1 MRSRDRAAVIAIGL
15 ATLALRLF
23 HIRERPIFNDEA
35 IFIRW
40 AQLVHDSPSRLFE
53 ITLEDPKPPL
63 HPALLALFIRI
74 GHDPVLTGRV
84 ISAVA
89 GMLTVLAFAAVAYE
103 LEKRSDAAVIA
114 AILGAGSPFF
124 AFHQRLATADALFVL
139 ESLIAVWFTLR
150 GSALLA
156 GTALG
161 AALETRSVFSLSLA
175 AILFGKARKR
185 FALAAI
191 AALCLWLPYLLA
203 RRDKYRPS
211 LFGEL
216 RRRIFY
222 QSPFHAT
229 VPSLHAF
236 NWLWTYLTPPVLIA
250 AVVAL
255 VFKRHWFLALWTVA
269 MLVPVIFGSVTYSRY
284 ALNAALPLVLAAT
297 SLIALMPRRFLAC
310 GVIAA
315 FPLFLT
321 IRGAT
326 DWRQE
331 RLVASD
337 RYQYNEGW
345 PAGFATE
352 QAIAWL
358 ERRAAAGPIVIATS
372 DEWGLP
378 ADAVRLHF
386 DRDPRVTMSATRA
399 SNAYAITRGRIGE
412 QLPPGTV
419 IFRNPGHAGDTVIV
433 LPPQSARS
441 SR

>member
-1 MRSRDRAAVIAIGL
+1 
-15 ATLALRLF
+15 
-23 HIRERPIFNDEA
+23 
-35 IFIRW
+35 
-40 AQLVHDSPSRLFE
+40 
-53 ITLEDPKPPL
+53 
-63 HPALLALFIRI
+63 
-74 GHDPVLTGRV
+74 
-84 ISAVA
+84 
-89 GMLTVLAFAAVAYE
+89 
-103 LEKRSDAAVIA
+103 
-114 AILGAGSPFF
+114 
-124 AFHQRLATADALFVL
+124 
-139 ESLIAVWFTLR
+139 
-150 GSALLA
+150 
-156 GTALG
+156 
-161 AALETRSVFSLSLA
+161 
-175 AILFGKARKR
+175 
-185 FALAAI
+185 
-191 AALCLWLPYLLA
+191 
-203 RRDKYRPS
+203 
-211 LFGEL
+211 
-216 RRRIFY
+216 
-222 QSPFHAT
+222 
-229 VPSLHAF
+229 
-236 NWLWTYLTPPVLIA
+236 
-250 AVVAL
+250 
-255 VFKRHWFLALWTVA
+255 
-269 MLVPVIFGSVTYSRY
+269 
-284 ALNAALPLVLAAT
+284 VLAAT